1 MVKQF
6 CLLVK
11 KDIKLMIS
19 CKFFIMVL
27 CSLILYSCYINF
39 IYAKTDN
46 EPYKIYLYDPMDI
59 VNDKS
64 YNVYDVYSK
73 DSLMEVIDEEN
84 NIAVDYSKST
94 AEIIL
99 YETGNKGVDNFKVY
113 LTLAQFSENNIY
125 ESELIGSNNH
135 EFKLRKEM
143 ACEVMFFE
151 IVAVGFIGIA
161 SILFKEK
168 QMGVMHVYGVMPIK
182 RDLFIISKLFVFLM
196 SDIIFA
202 FGLILIN
209 IGISQTVSIFFKV
222 LPHITVLSI
231 IMILLGFFFVMLY
244 KNFKQFGFA
253 YAFII
258 ILMTSPI
265 YLAANTPITW
275 NWINYY
281 PIYHLFMFMK
291 NAFFGI
297 NSNSLFYFLICIA
310 AIVILFKIDN
320 KMMKKELTEG

>member
-19 CKFFIMVL
+19 GKFFIMVL

-46 EPYKIYLYDPMDI
+46 EPYKVYLYDPMDR
-59 VNDKS
+59 VTNKS
-64 YNVYDVYSK
+64 DNVYDAYSK
-73 DSLMEVIDEEN
+73 DKLMEVIDEEN
-84 NIAVDYSKST
+84 NIAVDYSEGT
-94 AEIIL
+94 AEVIQ
-99 YETGNKGVDNFKVY
+99 YETGNKSVDNFKVY
-113 LTLAQFSENNIY
+113 FTLAQFLGNSSY
-125 ESELIGSNNH
+125 ETEFIGSNNH

-143 ACEVMFFE
+143 ACEVLFFE

-161 SILFKEK
+161 SLLFKEK
-168 QMGVMHVYGVMPIK
+168 QMGVMQVYGIMPLK
-182 RDLFIISKLFVFLM
+182 RNLFIISKLFVFLM

-202 FGLILIN
+202 IALITIN
-209 IGISQTVSIFFKV
+209 IGVSRSVPIFFKV
-222 LPHITVLSI
+222 LPHITILSI
-231 IMILLGFFFVMLY
+231 IMVLLGFFFAMLY

-265 YLAANTPITW
+265 YLAANTPVTW
-275 NWINYY
+275 KWINYY
-281 PIYHLFMFMK
+281 PFYHLFMAMK
-291 NAFFGI
+291 NAFFGT
-297 NSNSLFYFLICIA
+297 NTNTLFYYLVCIV
-310 AIVILFKIDN
+310 AIVILFKIDT
-320 KMMKKELTEG
+320 KMMNKELIEG